1 MTTRITRHFPPPPED
16 NDPAKGRVVIYKAR
30 AHDSG
35 GLTFISDKCGDA
47 EVTPLPATAATEDVQ
62 DTRTTAGHRD
72 AAWGAW
78 AGMSALCIALIATM
92 GGVGI
97 TVSCIIIMVYGWGY
111 DQRRSMT
118 ARVSAD
124 LRLWFWRAIIEQGWR
139 ERRTRDGKGAP
150 RG

>member
-1 MTTRITRHFPPPPED
+1 MTTCITRHFPPPPED
-16 NDPAKGRVVIYKAR
+16 NDPARGRVVAYKPQ

-35 GLTFISDKCGDA
+35 GLTFIADTYGA
-47 EVTPLPATAATEDVQ
+47 ANVTSLPATSGTEDVQ

-78 AGMSALCIALIATM
+78 AGVSALCIALIATM

-97 TVSCIIIMVYGWGY
+97 AVSCAIIAAYGWGY
-111 DQRRSMT
+111 DRRGSMT
-118 ARVSAD
+118 ARVSAG
-124 LRLWFWRAIIEQGWR
+124 LRLWFWRAIMQQAWR
-139 ERRTRDGKGAP
+139 ERRTQDGKGAP